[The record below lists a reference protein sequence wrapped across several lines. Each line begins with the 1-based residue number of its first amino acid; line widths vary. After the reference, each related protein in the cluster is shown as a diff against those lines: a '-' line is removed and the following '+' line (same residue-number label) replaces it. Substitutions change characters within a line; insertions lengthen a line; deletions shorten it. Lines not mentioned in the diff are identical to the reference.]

1 MNQPHKIPTLAELH
15 ADNPDAFAND
25 KLKTLLNMAPNMM
38 WVKKHPMTGMPYM
51 PVDKVDHLLDR
62 IYGRWE
68 VSIKSIFQI
77 EQSVCA
83 IITLKVWNPHRNDW
97 DCQDGVGAM
106 PIQVDKDS
114 KASDMSSLKSNA
126 IQLAAPAAVSYAKKD
141 AADNLGTIFG
151 RNVARKDTIMF
162 DPTFTEDPYIS
173 SENVDKAPPPPAPL
187 PASLAAKVVGHTS
200 PMDSTP
206 GVLAGSQ
213 PSQPAIQPEQAPVVD
228 FTPPAFDAT
237 AFAAPVTQP
246 AITIPEMN
254 TKLDF

>member
-1 MNQPHKIPTLAELH
+1 MSTPHKIPTLAELH

-62 IYGRWE
+62 IYARWE
-68 VSIKSIFQI
+68 LEIKSIQLI
-77 EQSVCA
+77 VNSVVA
-83 IITLKVWNPHRNDW
+83 VITLRVWNPNRGEW

-162 DPTFTEDPYIS
+162 DPTFTEDPYIAE
-173 SENVDKAPPPPAPL
+173 ENVDKSPPPPAPL
-187 PASLAAKVVGHTS
+187 PASLAAKVITENTLLQV
-200 PMDSTP
+200 
-206 GVLAGSQ
+206 A
-213 PSQPAIQPEQAPVVD
+213 SQPAIQPEQAPVVD
-228 FTPPAFDAT
+228 FTPPVFDAS
-237 AFAAPVTQP
+237 AFAAPVVDNQAEKKQP
-246 AITIPEMN
+246 ILPELN

>member
-1 MNQPHKIPTLAELH
+1 MTPHKIPTLAELH

-25 KLKTLLNMAPNMM
+25 KLKTLLNMAPNMA

-62 IYGRWE
+62 IYARWE
-68 VSIKSIFQI
+68 LEVKSIQLI
-77 EQSVCA
+77 VNSVVA
-83 IITLKVWNPHRNDW
+83 VVTLKVWNPTHGGW
-97 DCQDGVGAM
+97 DYQDGVGAM

-162 DPTFTEDPYIS
+162 DPTFTEDPYTGT
-173 SENVDKAPPPPAPL
+173 ENVDKAPPPPPPL
-187 PASLAAKVVGHTS
+187 PASLAAKVVVTENT
-200 PMDSTP
+200 MLQ
-206 GVLAGSQ
+206 VA
-213 PSQPAIQPEQAPVVD
+213 PEQSPVVD
-228 FTPPAFDAT
+228 FTPPAFDAS
-237 AFAAPVTQP
+237 AFAAPGSNAQGEKKQP
-246 AITIPEMN
+246 VLPDLN